1 MSRVFTIRA
10 ATNRDLPFLN
20 DMLWEAA
27 AVDAG
32 MREIGKAAALAM
44 PLVSK
49 YLDDWGRPGDG
60 GVIGIGDDGAPLGAA
75 WYRIFPADAPGYG
88 FVAVDIPELSIGVS
102 ESARGKGV
110 GGALIAA
117 LLTMAKDEAFPGVS
131 LSVDRENPAVALYE
145 RHGFRDAGLSGPEE
159 TSVTMVTRFDE

>member
-1 MSRVFTIRA
+1 MSRAFTVRV
-10 ATNRDLPFLN
+10 ATSADLSFLN

-27 AVDAG
+27 AVSSY

-44 PLVSK
+44 PVVSK

-60 GVIGIGDDGAPLGAA
+60 GVIAIGDDGVPLGAA

-88 FVAVDIPELSIGVS
+88 FVAADIPELSIGVS
-102 ESARGKGV
+102 ESARGMGV

-117 LLTMAKDEAFPGVS
+117 LLTMAKDEGFPGVS
-131 LSVDRENPAVALYE
+131 LSVDRENPAIALYE
-145 RHGFRDAGLSGPEE
+145 RHGFHDAGTSVPEE

>member
-1 MSRVFTIRA
+1 MSRAVSIRV
-10 ATNRDLPFLN
+10 ATDSDLPFLN

-27 AVDAG
+27 AVSSY

-44 PLVSK
+44 PVVSK
-49 YLDDWGRPGDG
+49 YLDGWGRPGDG
-60 GVIGIGDDGAPLGAA
+60 GVIAVGDDGAPLGAA

-88 FVAVDIPELSIGVS
+88 FVAADIPELSIGVS
-102 ESARGKGV
+102 ESARGMGV

-117 LLTMAKDEAFPGVS
+117 LLPMAKNHSFPGVS
-131 LSVDRENPAVALYE
+131 LSVDRENPAVALYV

-159 TSVTMVTRFDE
+159 TSVTMVTRFE